1 MAPASTADLRYRTTV
16 RLVSRRLAAAAAVG
30 SLPVLVVIAA
40 LTWVENDPWWV
51 VALAVVVLWGPLPLL
66 PRLRIVIEV
75 DDDELRYRVR
85 PWHRRPRVIPLD
97 TVRGIEPRFS
107 RPDSSPTFRRLN
119 LGRDWID
126 WTDEE
131 VRYVLGDEGV
141 RIVREDG
148 RAVELWVDE
157 GDDLTRVL
165 GDALRAPGPT
175 R

>member
-1 MAPASTADLRYRTTV
+1 MRFTPN
-16 RLVSRRLAAAAAVG
+16 
-30 SLPVLVVIAA
+30 
-40 LTWVENDPWWV
+40 VEEGFGV
-51 VALAVVVLWGPLPLL
+51 QV
-66 PRLRIVIEV
+66 
-75 DDDELRYRVR
+75 
-85 PWHRRPRVIPLD
+85 D
-97 TVRGIEPRFS
+97 TVTGDSTFFEPESRIDPVAGFALDPETGDTIRGIEPRFS

-131 VRYVLGDEGV
+131 IRYVLGDEGV